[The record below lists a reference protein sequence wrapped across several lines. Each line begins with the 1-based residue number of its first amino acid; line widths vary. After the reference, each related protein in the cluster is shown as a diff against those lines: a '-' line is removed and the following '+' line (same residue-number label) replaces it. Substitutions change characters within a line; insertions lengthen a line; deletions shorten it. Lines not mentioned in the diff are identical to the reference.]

1 MNIFIKKIMHSPLP
15 ILYFKAMQI
24 GKGLPYS
31 SVGYAGSRDV
41 LMHKLS
47 FWGSKSIGLTRL
59 PHEADWENV
68 KSVQSCHYSKRWF
81 QYSDT

>member
-47 FWGSKSIGLTRL
+47 F
-59 PHEADWENV
+59 
-68 KSVQSCHYSKRWF
+68 
-81 QYSDT
+81 